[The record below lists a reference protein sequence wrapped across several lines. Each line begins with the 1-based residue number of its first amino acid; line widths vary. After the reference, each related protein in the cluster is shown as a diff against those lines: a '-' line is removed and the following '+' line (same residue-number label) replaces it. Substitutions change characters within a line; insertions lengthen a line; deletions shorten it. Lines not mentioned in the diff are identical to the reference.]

1 RNECGFVIAVE
12 VATVREFHV
21 HRPNHRE
28 ANAVYPNRL
37 ADGGQTAEQ
46 LLFQPRTQ
54 KYDTPAFLDIF
65 RGDPTAL
72 RGHLIAHFTVLGI
85 NTPGRGFGKP
95 LLVRNPLPTH
105 SLQGHALDEWRLRLH
120 PVGILLLEPHFLA
133 CPLSSRLLTRRA
145 RPAND
150 SRFPEHLKGIEQN
163 AAKSGTIT

>member
-1 RNECGFVIAVE
+1 ELLHRWRLELRSYRLKDDHACIACIPHICRCRVRNECGFVIAVE

-37 ADGGQTAEQ
+37 PDGGQTAEQ
-46 LLFQPRTQ
+46 LLFQPRTK

-95 LLVRNPLPTH
+95 L
-105 SLQGHALDEWRLRLH
+105 
-120 PVGILLLEPHFLA
+120 
-133 CPLSSRLLTRRA
+133 
-145 RPAND
+145 
-150 SRFPEHLKGIEQN
+150 
-163 AAKSGTIT
+163 